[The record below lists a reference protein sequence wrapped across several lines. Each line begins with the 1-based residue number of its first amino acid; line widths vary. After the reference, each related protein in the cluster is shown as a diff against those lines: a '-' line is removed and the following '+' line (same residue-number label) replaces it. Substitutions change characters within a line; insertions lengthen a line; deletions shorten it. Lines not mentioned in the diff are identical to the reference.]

1 MSKQGL
7 QKLNSELKEKLEKSN
22 IDTALLYEPIS
33 DEYWSLDNRI
43 AFCNIEPYDIK
54 NDWQEGIWTID
65 ESVFYDGPD
74 RECWIRSKTVGFC
87 AKFAYV
93 YYQLINGENIDEKYV
108 RNILKEEAL
117 FDVSKKMAYFN
128 IKPTF
133 SQTVREDI
141 SGVNKLFTED
151 YYSFIKNYINELDPA
166 VLIIGGK
173 NPLNLINI
181 ALNPINIQYDSLP
194 VKSFNDCTYMSIKH
208 PSACGVGYK
217 YMFEKANNLVS
228 FIKKQK

>member
-7 QKLNSELKEKLEKSN
+7 EKLNNELKIELEKSN
-22 IDTALLYEPIS
+22 VTTALLYEPIS

-54 NDWQEGIWTID
+54 NVWPEGIWTID
-65 ESVFYDGPD
+65 ESVFYDG
-74 RECWIRSKTVGFC
+74 WITNKTVGFC

-93 YYQLINGENIDEKYV
+93 YYQMINGEEVNEQYV
-108 RNILKEEAL
+108 RNTLRNESLI
-117 FDVSKKMAYFN
+117 DVVKKIAYFN
-128 IKPTF
+128 IKPSF

-151 YYSFIKNYINELDPA
+151 YYSFIKKYINELNPN

-173 NPLNLINI
+173 DPLNLINI
-181 ALNPINIQYDSLP
+181 ALKPINVEYDSCP

-208 PSACGVGYK
+208 PSTRGVGYK
-217 YMFEKANNLVS
+217 YMFEKANKLVS
-228 FIKKQK
+228 FIKDQK